1 MDISHLDT
9 PSLIVDLN
17 AMSINIQLMQERIND
32 LGLALRPHTKAHKI
46 PAVAQMQIDAGAQGI
61 CVAKLGEAEVMAQ
74 GGIKDILITT
84 PIAGQKKIQRL
95 ITLHQS
101 HPDARFIQVIDD
113 HYHVVEIAKAAS
125 AANICIELMIEVE
138 CGQQRCGVQVGD
150 DLVELIQ
157 AIQIT
162 DGVSYA
168 GVQAYS
174 GHLQHVKGYCS
185 RNKQARSVVVPLFDF
200 IRSTLEPKGMAPQII
215 SGGGTGTYTAYQ
227 GLGYSEIQAGS
238 YLFMD
243 AAYLAIGDET
253 NATKNQQF
261 SPALKVLSTVISHPT
276 PSRTVIDAGMK
287 CLSIDLGM
295 PIVEDREGVRYQ
307 TGGDEHGILHHEEG
321 CEIFE
326 LGQQVILLPSHC
338 DTTLNNF
345 DTLYAVQD
353 GKVVS
358 QWTIKGRGRSD

>member
-9 PSLIVDLN
+9 PSLIADLN

-32 LGLALRPHTKAHKI
+32 LGLVLRPHTKAHKI

-95 ITLHQS
+95 ITLHQG

-185 RNKQARSVVVPLFDF
+185 RNEQARSVVVPLFDF

-215 SGGGTGTYTAYQ
+215 SGGGNWD
-227 GLGYSEIQAGS
+227 I
-238 YLFMD
+238 
-243 AAYLAIGDET
+243 
-253 NATKNQQF
+253 
-261 SPALKVLSTVISHPT
+261 H
-276 PSRTVIDAGMK
+276 
-287 CLSIDLGM
+287 CLSRI
-295 PIVEDREGVRYQ
+295 GVQ
-307 TGGDEHGILHHEEG
+307 
-321 CEIFE
+321 
-326 LGQQVILLPSHC
+326 
-338 DTTLNNF
+338 
-345 DTLYAVQD
+345 
-353 GKVVS
+353 
-358 QWTIKGRGRSD
+358 

>member
-1 MDISHLDT
+1 MDINQLET
-9 PSLIVDLN
+9 PSLFVDIDKMKTN
-17 AMSINIQLMQERIND
+17 IKAMQQRIND
-32 LGLALRPHTKAHKI
+32 LGLTLRPHTKAHKI
-46 PAVAQMQIDAGAQGI
+46 PAIAQMQLDAGAQGI

-95 ITLHQS
+95 ITLHQD

-113 HYHVVEIAKAAS
+113 YYHVVEIAKAAS
-125 AANICIELMIEVE
+125 AANLCVELMIEVE
-138 CGQQRCGVQVGD
+138 SGQQRCGVQVGD
-150 DLVELIQ
+150 DLVQLIH

-162 DGVSYA
+162 DGVSYV
-168 GVQAYS
+168 GLQAYS

-185 RNKQARSVVVPLFDF
+185 RNEQARSVVVPLFDF
-200 IRSTLEPKGMAPQII
+200 ITSTLEPQGMAPQII
-215 SGGGTGTYTAYQ
+215 SGGGTGTYAAYQ

-253 NATKNQQF
+253 NATENQQF
-261 SPALKVLSTVISHPT
+261 SPALKVLSTVISQPT

-295 PIVEDREGVRYQ
+295 PIVEGSEGVRYQ

-353 GKVVS
+353 GKVVC
-358 QWTIKGRGRSD
+358 QWTIEGRGRSD

>member
-253 NATKNQQF
+253 NAIKNQQF
-261 SPALKVLSTVISHPT
+261 SPALKVLSTVISQPT